1 MNQVNL
7 SLALHAEMKKI
18 KGLFSLIMEVIKIFV
33 FYLQIHSIILK
44 LADTFYF
51 DKKKTHII
59 VTYWLVVY
67 ISYYFNLKDTLVSGG
82 GSLRGRS
89 KHGFPQEVD
98 DNRVT

>member
-1 MNQVNL
+1 MLKWKRLRGYFHLHGSNQN
-7 SLALHAEMKKI
+7 I
-18 KGLFSLIMEVIKIFV
+18 C

-44 LADTFYF
+44 LADSFYF
-51 DKKKTHII
+51 DKKSHII
-59 VTYWLVVY
+59 VTYWLVTY
-67 ISYYFNLKDTLVSGG
+67 ISYYFNSKDTLVSGD